1 MKAALGEQEDL
12 TTQEKKMGPQSVWA
26 SQKLEI
32 LKEKGEKS
40 PGKLEVEAA
49 QMMKKTEQT
58 EAAEGERDH

>member
-1 MKAALGEQEDL
+1 
-12 TTQEKKMGPQSVWA
+12 MGPQSVWA